1 MAIMRVKKINLT
13 DQVYSQLKRSLLTGE
28 WTEGTRIPSENT
40 LCKEFSVSRVVVR
53 EALQML
59 RAEKLIVTRHGMG
72 TFAANPGNFL
82 PTNQVFNL
90 SEESYRNFLDFRNA
104 VEIAAVK
111 LGSKRATEADYRR
124 MEECLQ
130 AALSMKKKNAK
141 VFVPQQFENI
151 NNTLAHKKHTAL
163 EIMAQVAKP
172 IHGFCSGIGTG
183 GTLTG
188 IGEVLKAQYPDL
200 EIWAVEPENAA
211 ILAGGTIG
219 THLQMGIGDGIIP
232 DILNREIYDDIYVVT
247 DQEAIETARRL
258 AREEGLACGISSGT
272 NVAAAIR
279 LAEKL
284 GPGKTVVTVLP
295 DTAERY

>member
-28 WTEGTRIPSENT
+28 WTEGTRSPSENT

-72 TFAANPGNFL
+72 TFAANPGNFI

-130 AALSMKKKNAK
+130 EMSDAEDDNDRYNLADYNFHYAVVLASHNDMLIQAMAANEASIISIFTAMNA
-141 VFVPQQFENI
+141 VPDSRSFAVPSHRMIMENI
-151 NNTLAHKKHTAL
+151 K
-163 EIMAQVAKP
+163 
-172 IHGFCSGIGTG
+172 S
-183 GTLTG
+183 
-188 IGEVLKAQYPDL
+188 GEVSK
-200 EIWAVEPENAA
+200 VVAA
-211 ILAGGTIG
+211 YRD
-219 THLQMGIGDGIIP
+219 MGKYNLTR
-232 DILNREIYDDIYVVT
+232 LNRFFRKE
-247 DQEAIETARRL
+247 EAENRDK
-258 AREEGLACGISSGT
+258 ES
-272 NVAAAIR
+272 AI
-279 LAEKL
+279 
-284 GPGKTVVTVLP
+284 G
-295 DTAERY
+295 

>member
-1 MAIMRVKKINLT
+1 MTIMRVKKINLT

-111 LGSKRATEADYRR
+111 LGSKRATESDYRR

-130 AALSMKKKNAK
+130 EMSDAEDDNDRYNLADYNFHYAVVLASHNDMLIQAMAAAS
-141 VFVPQQFENI
+141 P
-151 NNTLAHKKHTAL
+151 AL
-163 EIMAQVAKP
+163 N
-172 IHGFCSGIGTG
+172 FGTG
-183 GTLTG
+183 GRPYILYRTNLNSDREMLDALLRTMKKLT
-188 IGEVLKAQYPDL
+188 EAL
-200 EIWAVEPENAA
+200 EA
-211 ILAGGTIG
+211 L
-219 THLQMGIGDGIIP
+219 
-232 DILNREIYDDIYVVT
+232 
-247 DQEAIETARRL
+247 QEAASEEAAKAGVTASRF
-258 AREEGLACGISSGT
+258 ARGERSADSFSP
-272 NVAAAIR
+272 VA
-279 LAEKL
+279 
-284 GPGKTVVTVLP
+284 
-295 DTAERY
+295 

>member
-130 AALSMKKKNAK
+130 EMSDAEDDNDRYNLADYNFHYAVVLASHNDMLIQAMAANEASIISIFTAMNA
-141 VFVPQQFENI
+141 VPVPSHRMIMENI
-151 NNTLAHKKHTAL
+151 K
-163 EIMAQVAKP
+163 
-172 IHGFCSGIGTG
+172 S
-183 GTLTG
+183 
-188 IGEVLKAQYPDL
+188 GEVSK
-200 EIWAVEPENAA
+200 VVAA
-211 ILAGGTIG
+211 YRD
-219 THLQMGIGDGIIP
+219 MGKYNLTR
-232 DILNREIYDDIYVVT
+232 LNRFFRKE
-247 DQEAIETARRL
+247 EAENRDK
-258 AREEGLACGISSGT
+258 ES
-272 NVAAAIR
+272 AI
-279 LAEKL
+279 
-284 GPGKTVVTVLP
+284 G
-295 DTAERY
+295 

>member
-1 MAIMRVKKINLT
+1 MTIMRVKKINLT

-111 LGSKRATEADYRR
+111 LGSKRATEADYRPMAANEASIISIFTAMNAVPDSRSFAVPSHR
-124 MEECLQ
+124 MI
-130 AALSMKKKNAK
+130 M
-141 VFVPQQFENI
+141 ENI
-151 NNTLAHKKHTAL
+151 K
-163 EIMAQVAKP
+163 
-172 IHGFCSGIGTG
+172 S
-183 GTLTG
+183 
-188 IGEVLKAQYPDL
+188 GEVSK
-200 EIWAVEPENAA
+200 VVAA
-211 ILAGGTIG
+211 YRD
-219 THLQMGIGDGIIP
+219 MGKYNLTR
-232 DILNREIYDDIYVVT
+232 LNRFFRKE
-247 DQEAIETARRL
+247 EAENRDK
-258 AREEGLACGISSGT
+258 ES
-272 NVAAAIR
+272 AI
-279 LAEKL
+279 
-284 GPGKTVVTVLP
+284 G
-295 DTAERY
+295 